1 MSTILEMAENRIRE
15 VEGVKRKLEER
26 LVKLNDQLRE
36 RREKTS
42 EDDEIY
48 VDLLARR
55 FEVNEAIVMLKQ
67 ALK

>member
-26 LVKLNDQLRE
+26 LVKLNGQLRDH
-36 RREKTS
+36 KAKVDQ
-42 EDDEIY
+42 DDEIY
-48 VDLLARR
+48 IDLLARR
-55 FEVNEAIVMLKQ
+55 FEVNQAIVMLKQ